1 MSVPPPYY
9 PYPLPSEAPEP
20 GPEPKPEPGS
30 AARPPRRRR
39 RWRPRRRPRLRVP
52 WVLVDDA
59 FWTGVL
65 TAVSIAGLVAVIVAT
80 T

>member
-9 PYPLPSEAPEP
+9 PYPLPTEAPERAAP
-20 GPEPKPEPGS
+20 PRS
-30 AARPPRRRR
+30 ATHSRRRR
-39 RWRPRRRPRLRVP
+39 RRLRIP

-65 TAVSIAGLVAVIVAT
+65 TALSIAGLLAVIVAT

>member
-9 PYPLPSEAPEP
+9 PYPLPGRPSGPPPPEVPESAP
-20 GPEPKPEPGS
+20 
-30 AARPPRRRR
+30 PPPSPVPRARRRR
-39 RWRPRRRPRLRVP
+39 LRLRVP
-52 WVLVDDA
+52 WVLTDDA

-65 TAVSIAGLVAVIVAT
+65 TAVSVTGLLVMIVAT

>member
-9 PYPLPSEAPEP
+9 PYPPP
-20 GPEPKPEPGS
+20 G
-30 AARPPRRRR
+30 RPPHTPSPLPQRRRR
-39 RWRPRRRPRLRVP
+39 RRRLRMP

-65 TAVSIAGLVAVIVAT
+65 TALSIAGLLAVIVAT